1 MVRIFRYVQQF
12 FLFRHLRSVFQPNIN
27 EDNTKECCHKRAYCT
42 LIYRI
47 IIALGRIMVSWKE
60 TIHSKT
66 CISGICVRLSRVR
79 IFPGILGAHQ
89 QMIKYQSIIN
99 AFWHGRDVPVPQ
111 IQSIRKERWRRS
123 WRSASDLFLCP
134 PPNNLQVWKTAM
146 PFDGMCWRFPSVT
159 GDRPSGCN
167 GNWSVGSVMVSRHSN
182 SLPLPTGR

>member
-1 MVRIFRYVQQF
+1 
-12 FLFRHLRSVFQPNIN
+12 
-27 EDNTKECCHKRAYCT
+27 
-42 LIYRI
+42 
-47 IIALGRIMVSWKE
+47 
-60 TIHSKT
+60 
-66 CISGICVRLSRVR
+66 
-79 IFPGILGAHQ
+79 
-89 QMIKYQSIIN
+89 MIKYQSIIN

-167 GNWSVGSVMVSRHSN
+167 GNWSVGSVRWAGIRILCPFLPGGKAGGGPSYRHTPVVILQLCLYPVIGERALSYEAGIAAVQFPAARKERATQL
-182 SLPLPTGR
+182 LPLSVR